1 MGHEKYNKEYF
12 DGKQRRGVLTLS
24 NEAFLDL
31 VFRELCARGIEAHS
45 AIDVGCAY
53 GSMAQ
58 ALRDRGVPDVY
69 GVDVSAYAI
78 EEGKKRY
85 PDLHLLADDI
95 DNQDMPQA
103 YVEKFDL
110 IISLHTFEHCT
121 HPEDALRRTVAM
133 LKENGLMCIIM
144 PNPRIWVGRILKIFG
159 KEKKIPV
166 FGDETHVSLYTREQW
181 EELLQKVGCVVDQSL
196 GRPFYTLKFPWLYRL
211 LGRHVYTRF
220 LRDSGFEMLFI
231 CTKK

>member
-1 MGHEKYNKEYF
+1 MAHEKYNKEYF

-24 NEAFLDL
+24 NEAFLDY
-31 VFRELCARGIEAHS
+31 VFRELSARGITART

-53 GSMAQ
+53 GSLAQ
-58 ALRDRGVPDVY
+58 ALYDRGISHVS

-85 PDLHLLADDI
+85 PHIHLFAEDI
-95 DNQDMPQA
+95 DNRNMPQELA
-103 YVEKFDL
+103 SSCDL
-110 IISLHTFEHCT
+110 IVSLHTFEHCV
-121 HPEDALRRTVAM
+121 HPEDALRRTVHM
-133 LKENGLMCIIM
+133 LKDGGLLCIIM

-181 EELLQKVGCVVDQSL
+181 EELLDRVGCVVERSL

-211 LGRHVYTRF
+211 LGSHVYTRF
-220 LRDSGFEMLFI
+220 LRDSGFEMLFV
-231 CTKK
+231 CRKK